1 MDLERFKKSRNTI
14 YLLRWLKVGLRE
26 SGLLE
31 VTILKA
37 KQDIQET
44 QQDAESGLMEECFL

>member
-1 MDLERFKKSRNTI
+1 MS
-14 YLLRWLKVGLRE
+14 LRE
-26 SGLLE
+26 EKLLE

-44 QQDAESGLMEECFL
+44 QGMYEAFI

>member
-1 MDLERFKKSRNTI
+1 
-14 YLLRWLKVGLRE
+14 VGLRE

-44 QQDAESGLMEECFL
+44 QQDAESGVMAECFL

>member
-1 MDLERFKKSRNTI
+1 VDLERFKKSRNTI